1 MGIEYKRVVEES
13 DSVEEVE
20 VVIEQSPVTNSR
32 SSRRSH
38 TPSSRVDRTTSDYD
52 TVDDCH
58 SFIIIVLRIV
68 CCICIVVGIIVV
80 LFLII
85 GVPII
90 VVKTDKQAQLDK
102 VEDLTGSTIL
112 DTDRFRRYGI
122 AVTEDG
128 QVCMMKS
135 RREVNCIREFHQGV
149 AVRYDTKRDSVVNV
163 GKVTSSL
170 ILSRDGII
178 YVILEGG
185 KSMPKSS
192 YIFETWT
199 NKELKRCNQ
208 PIQYYQQAKIKHD
221 YLVAIGDPVYPTPQN
236 VIVD

>member
-20 VVIEQSPVTNSR
+20 LVIEQSPVTNSR
-32 SSRRSH
+32 SSARS
-38 TPSSRVDRTTSDYD
+38 PRVDRTTSDNSAHHYEPSQ
-52 TVDDCH
+52 CI
-58 SFIIIVLRIV
+58 FIVSYIIYWTCVM
-68 CCICIVVGIIVV
+68 VGIIVV

-90 VVKTDKQAQLDK
+90 VVKADKQAQLDK

-149 AVRYDTKRDSVVNV
+149 AVRYDTSKNGQVNV

-192 YIFETWT
+192 YIFGTWT
-199 NKELKRCNQ
+199 SKELNRYNQ

-236 VIVD
+236 VIRD